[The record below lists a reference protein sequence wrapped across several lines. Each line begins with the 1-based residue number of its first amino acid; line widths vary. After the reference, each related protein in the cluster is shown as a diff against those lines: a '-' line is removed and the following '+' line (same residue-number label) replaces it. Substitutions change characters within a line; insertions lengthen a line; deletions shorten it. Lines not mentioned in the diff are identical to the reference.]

1 MARVDR
7 NDWPI
12 GREET
17 ENRQMNLEELKK
29 VFRTPDPNESPELED
44 LTRADIYEGF
54 MGPGGLYL
62 ATGFFADGY
71 VVAVGPTVVTLTPP
85 P

>member
-29 VFRTPDPNESPELED
+29 ASRTPDPNDSPELED
-44 LTRADIYEGF
+44 LTRADIYEASWVPAGS
-54 MGPGGLYL
+54 
-62 ATGFFADGY
+62 T
-71 VVAVGPTVVTLTPP
+71 
-85 P
+85 